1 MHVQVDKD
9 TVTLVFE
16 MKSGRE
22 HSTPD
27 KAMWGFACTVR
38 PQETTESSPAGLPFL
53 MDVYLSLSSVCCSL
67 AGQLY
72 RGPPPGPEEESCK
85 ELLKSELLQCC
96 VWPSQ
101 EESTES
107 NVAEKK
113 SPSQHISLPPQI
125 VLQLRTFANRRRPTL
140 RPSIQTVLKVDK
152 LEDLILSVCLKH
164 QGTISAIQLLAS
176 QEQIEDKEKM
186 VGWNDLLGQV
196 FGRINSLERRLQ
208 HIAELESS
216 WWNDVED
223 LGTGSLTAVSDCSF
237 YGLLQREGSKKNLGL
252 LCRVR
257 GVTMVHNDLLGTVR
271 LLHEKMEADVEQWRQ
286 AKTKDIDR
294 TPVVSFS
301 GLRRGRGPHLKN

>member
-1 MHVQVDKD
+1 
-9 TVTLVFE
+9 

-38 PQETTESSPAGLPFL
+38 PQETSDSSPAGLPFL
-53 MDVYLSLSSVCCSL
+53 IDVYLSLASVCCSL
-67 AGQLY
+67 TGQLY
-72 RGPPPGPEEESCK
+72 QGPPPSPEEETCR
-85 ELLKSELLQCC
+85 ELLKSDLLQCC

-101 EESTES
+101 EGSSDSTFQ
-107 NVAEKK
+107 KK
-113 SPSQHISLPPQI
+113 SPSPMPTSAQHISLPPQV
-125 VLQLRTFANRRRPTL
+125 VLQLRTFANKRRPTL
-140 RPSIQTVLKVDK
+140 RPSIQTVLKVDL

-164 QGTISAIQLLAS
+164 QGAISALQLITS

-186 VGWNDLLGQV
+186 EGWKDMLGQV

-223 LGTGSLTAVSDCSF
+223 LVTSSLASVSECFF
-237 YGLLQREGSKKNLGL
+237 YGLLQREGSKKNLEL

-257 GVTMVHNDLLGTVR
+257 GVTMVLNDLLGTVR
-271 LLHEKMEADVEQWRQ
+271 LLHEKMEADVEVWR
-286 AKTKDIDR
+286 ATKQKDTIR
-294 TPVVSFS
+294 TPVVS
-301 GLRRGRGPHLKN
+301 